1 MSHGA
6 LLISVLLLLVPW
18 MSAGLGDW
26 LCHRHSLIE
35 RTSGPGESALHLLLY
50 LLVSLPI
57 VLVLF
62 LEINAMLLL
71 FMTACV
77 LAHAAAS
84 WWDTGFAQP
93 RRHISALEQQMHS
106 YQDMLPLLA
115 LALALTLNWNALL
128 QPAWSWSV
136 RLTPL
141 PPAWIWGVLLSLAAG
156 LLLVLEELWR
166 CLRSGERQHR
176 QPSSQSTQQSED
188 TTRI

>member
-6 LLISVLLLLVPW
+6 LLISVLFLLAPW
-18 MSAGLGDW
+18 MLAGLGDW

-35 RTSGPGESALHLLLY
+35 RTSGPSESALHLLLY
-50 LLVSLPI
+50 LVIAVPI

-62 LEINAMLLL
+62 LDVNAMLLL

-84 WWDTGFAQP
+84 SWDTGFAQS
-93 RRHISALEQQMHS
+93 RRHISPLEQQLHS

-115 LALALTLNWNALL
+115 LALVLALNWNALL
-128 QPAWSWSV
+128 QPAWNWSL
-136 RLTPL
+136 RLNPL
-141 PPAWIWGVLLSLAAG
+141 PAAWTCGVLLSLAAG

-166 CLRSGERQHR
+166 CLRSNERQDR
-176 QPSSQSTQQSED
+176 QPSSQSSRRSED
-188 TTRI
+188 ATRI